1 MKNIA
6 LIISYILNPI
16 LLFAPVP
23 YILVYRATLNFNLSL
38 FWEFFTLI
46 FIVIFMGFVLAG
58 IKIGY
63 FSDFDVSNR
72 TQRPVAF
79 GFALILSALYIFS
92 LFSLQAPLILFI
104 AIITLFAG
112 LIVMEIV
119 NRFTKA
125 SVHVGVVSAFA
136 TSLFLVYGGLFSF
149 SFLLIP
155 LLAWA
160 RIKTRN
166 HTKQQTIIGA
176 IVGMAI
182 ILVSYV
188 IFEYII

>member
-1 MKNIA
+1 LKNIA

>member
-6 LIISYILNPI
+6 LIISHILNPI

-23 YILVYRATLNFNLSL
+23 YVLVYRSTLNYNLSL

-46 FIVIFMGFVLAG
+46 FITIFLGFVLAG

-63 FSDFDVSNR
+63 FSDFDISNR
-72 TQRPVAF
+72 SQRPVAF

-92 LFSLQAPLILFI
+92 LFFLQAPLILFI

-112 LIVMEIV
+112 LIVMEII
-119 NRFTKA
+119 NKFTKA
-125 SVHVGVVSAFA
+125 SIHVGVVSAFA
-136 TSLFLVYGGLFSF
+136 TSLFLVYGGIFSF

-155 LLAWA
+155 LVAWA